1 MPLGFAKSTFTHK
14 AAAAAGA
21 PTFDLG
27 FFNSENLGSSDN
39 GAGLLLDAGSGN
51 AWPINNRRMTL
62 SVWIKGTTSD
72 LPTDNKYMLFR
83 QLTSTD
89 SGFFVQVQNNGTECF
104 FQRAS
109 GGGNKGLLCFPTN
122 FETDFWD
129 DEWHHL
135 LWYVDTNST
144 QTASNAFYVDGVAQT
159 LTSDSNGITAAIT
172 QHRYGKH
179 NSNDNTTADNTDYYD
194 SRSGT
199 VKTSQLWLDFGYNS
213 HDTDFTKFY
222 DSGPVDMG
230 TDGTGSGLSQPD
242 IYLYQNSGT
251 NIQNGGSINPST
263 VSVINEGTGAYNVSD
278 TGGPT
283 A

>member
-14 AAAAAGA
+14 AAAAAPGL
-21 PTFDLG
+21 DLG
-27 FFNSENLGSSDN
+27 FFNSENLGSSAN

-51 AWPINNRRMTL
+51 NYPINNKRMTL

-72 LPTDNKYMLFR
+72 LHTDNKYMLFR
-83 QLTSTD
+83 QLTETD
-89 SGFFVQVQNNGTECF
+89 GGFFVQVQNNGTECF
-104 FQRAS
+104 FQETS
-109 GGGNKGLLCFPTN
+109 GGNKGILSFPTN
-122 FETDFWD
+122 FETDVWD
-129 DEWHHL
+129 DQWHHL
-135 LWYVDTNST
+135 LWYCDTNTS
-144 QTASNAFYVDGVAQT
+144 QTASNAFYVDGVSQT
-159 LTSDSNGITAAIT
+159 LTSDTNYTQTRTIT

-213 HDTDFTKFY
+213 HDTDFSKFY

-251 NIQNGGSINPST
+251 DIQNGGSINPGT
-263 VSVINEGTGAYNVSD
+263 VTVINEGTGAYNVSN

-283 A
+283 G